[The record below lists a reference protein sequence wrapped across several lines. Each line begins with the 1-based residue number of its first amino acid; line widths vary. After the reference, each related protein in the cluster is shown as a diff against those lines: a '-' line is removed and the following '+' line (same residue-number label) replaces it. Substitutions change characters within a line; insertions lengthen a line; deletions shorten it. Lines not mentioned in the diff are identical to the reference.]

1 MLKLPYAI
9 RDFYALITEDFL
21 YFDRTDRISVMES
34 LGKEL
39 IFLRPRRFGKSLW
52 LSTLMNYYDIAKADE
67 FERLFGRLA
76 VGQTPTPL
84 RNQYL
89 VMKWDFSA
97 IRSHGTIDQIEAD
110 LHLRINVWISNFFDR
125 YREHLSANIQT
136 HPSALATFDAALNI
150 ISRSPYKLYL
160 FIDEYDNFAN
170 EVMMGQ
176 QGQNQ
181 KRYQDLV
188 SGEGMF
194 KTLFKNLKIAGSGD
208 GLDRAF
214 ITGVSPIVMN
224 DVTSGANVNEDVTWL
239 PYFSDLCGFRQDEV
253 SSLIH
258 NLVNEGQL
266 PAEKIDEVLEQMRV
280 FYNGSQF
287 VTRFPMG
294 DIDLQKSSVPFQS
307 FEKGEM
313 WYGTFLEI
321 YRQDALQVY
330 NPILVFY
337 FLRNIQR
344 FGYYPDNMLDNN
356 LAPDYNKLVYI
367 SSHAKGEPLIRD
379 VLNEAETVSV
389 SDLSERWGVR
399 EMLDPD
405 KQRERLATLL
415 CYLGALTV
423 GGKTDDGEIILDVPN
438 LVMRKLYAERLLD
451 LTFKTADERD
461 EGHDAARQLFAQGNI
476 EPLCTFIEKH
486 ILSVYDNRDYQGFNE
501 LALKTLFITLLHYN
515 NLYIMDSEP
524 ALERGYGDLIMMI
537 RPEMRH
543 YSVFDLL
550 IEFKFVPLSK
560 LGKLTGQDIRAK
572 SRDELVNLAAVKQ
585 AFDDAEAQLQNYR
598 QTLEQKYGDALKLR
612 TFAVVAVG
620 VERLLWDV
628 E

>member
-9 RDFYALITEDFL
+9 RDFYKLITEGFI
-21 YFDRTDRISVMES
+21 YFDRTDRIPVMEQ
-34 LGKEL
+34 LGYEL
-39 IFLRPRRFGKSLW
+39 LFLRPRRFGKSLW
-52 LSTLMNYYDIAKADE
+52 LSTLINYYDVAKAAD
-67 FERLFGRLA
+67 FERLFGHLA
-76 VGQTPTPL
+76 VGQNPTPL
-84 RNQYL
+84 HNQYL

-97 IRSHGTIDQIEAD
+97 IRSHGTIDQIERD
-110 LHLRINVWISNFFDR
+110 LHDFINVWVTNFVED
-125 YREHLSANIQT
+125 YRDLVTLNVQIHQNALTTFLSL
-136 HPSALATFDAALNI
+136 LAAIN
-150 ISRSPYKLYL
+150 RCPYKLYL

-170 EVMMGQ
+170 EVMMGS

-194 KTLFKNLKIAGSGD
+194 KTLFKNLKMVGSGN
-208 GLDRAF
+208 GLDRVF
-214 ITGVSPIVMN
+214 MTGVSPIVMN

-239 PYFSDLCGFRQDEV
+239 PYFSDLCGFSEGEV
-253 SSLIH
+253 VSLIH
-258 NLVNEGQL
+258 QIVDEGQL
-266 PAEKIDEVLEQMRV
+266 PAEKVDEVLEQMRI

-287 VTRFPMG
+287 VTHFSEG
-294 DIDLQKSSVPFQS
+294 D
-307 FEKGEM
+307 G
-313 WYGTFLEI
+313 
-321 YRQDALQVY
+321 QDGLQVY

-367 SSHAKGEPLIRD
+367 SSHTKGEPLIRD
-379 VLNEAETVSV
+379 ALNEAESVTV
-389 SDLSERWGVR
+389 SDLSERWGIR

-423 GGKTDDGEIILDVPN
+423 GGKTDDGEIILEVPN
-438 LVMRKLYAERLLD
+438 LVMRKLYAERLLN
-451 LTFKTADERD
+451 LIFKTADERD

-476 EPLCTFIEKH
+476 EPICAFIEKYY
-486 ILSVYDNRDYQGFNE
+486 LSVYDNRDYHGFNE
-501 LALKTLFITLLHYN
+501 LTLKTLFITLLHYN
-515 NLYIMDSEP
+515 NLYIMDSEL
-524 ALERGYGDLIMMI
+524 ALDRGYGDLIMMI

-550 IEFKFVPLSK
+550 IEFKYVPLNK
-560 LGKLTGQDIRAK
+560 LGQLTGQDIRTK
-572 SRDELVNLAAVKQ
+572 SREELVNLAPVKQ
-585 AFDDAEAQLQNYR
+585 ALNEAQAQLQNYR

-612 TFAVVAVG
+612 TYAVVAVG
-620 VERLLWDV
+620 VERLLW
-628 E
+628 EAE

>member
-1 MLKLPYAI
+1 MTLNVQIHQNALTTFLSLLAAI
-9 RDFYALITEDFL
+9 NRC
-21 YFDRTDRISVMES
+21 
-34 LGKEL
+34 
-39 IFLRPRRFGKSLW
+39 
-52 LSTLMNYYDIAKADE
+52 
-67 FERLFGRLA
+67 
-76 VGQTPTPL
+76 
-84 RNQYL
+84 
-89 VMKWDFSA
+89 
-97 IRSHGTIDQIEAD
+97 
-110 LHLRINVWISNFFDR
+110 
-125 YREHLSANIQT
+125 
-136 HPSALATFDAALNI
+136 
-150 ISRSPYKLYL
+150 PYKLYL

-170 EVMMGQ
+170 EVMMGS

-194 KTLFKNLKIAGSGD
+194 KTLFKNLKMVGSGN
-208 GLDRAF
+208 GLDRVF
-214 ITGVSPIVMN
+214 MTGVSPIVMN

-239 PYFSDLCGFRQDEV
+239 PYFSDLCGFSEGEV
-253 SSLIH
+253 VSLIH
-258 NLVNEGQL
+258 QIVDEGQL
-266 PAEKIDEVLEQMRV
+266 PAEKVDEVLEQMRV

-287 VTRFPMG
+287 VTHFSAG
-294 DIDLQKSSVPFQS
+294 D
-307 FEKGEM
+307 G
-313 WYGTFLEI
+313 
-321 YRQDALQVY
+321 QDGLQVY

-379 VLNEAETVSV
+379 ALNEAETVTV

-423 GGKTDDGEIILDVPN
+423 GGQTPNAKLILEVPN
-438 LVMRKLYAERLLD
+438 LVMRKLYAERLLN
-451 LTFKTADERD
+451 LTFPTADERD
-461 EGHDAARQLFAQGNI
+461 QAKDATDHLFATGDI
-476 EPLCTFIEKH
+476 DPLCTFIEKCY
-486 ILSVYDNRDYQGFNE
+486 LSVYDNRDYHGFNE
-501 LALKTLFITLLHYN
+501 LTVKTLFITLLHYN

-524 ALERGYGDLIMMI
+524 ALDRGYGDLIMMI

-550 IEFKFVPLSK
+550 IEFKYVPLNK

-572 SRDELVNLAAVKQ
+572 SREELVNLAPVKQ
-585 AFDDAEAQLQNYR
+585 ALYEAQAQLQNYR

-612 TFAVVAVG
+612 TYAVVALG
-620 VERLLWDV
+620 VERLLW
-628 E
+628 EAE